1 MGRRWYSI
9 RETCEYFG
17 LRSPKTLY
25 LLVGKGKLPPG
36 AVLKI
41 GRQIRL
47 NIEAIEKGAAIKGL
61 R

>member
-9 RETCEYFG
+9 RETAEYFG

-36 AVLKI
+36 SVLKI
-41 GRQIRL
+41 GRQIRI
-47 NIEAIEKGAAIKGL
+47 NVEAIENGAAIKGL